1 MPRREVRDARY
12 AGTVS
17 LGPGPRSGSAV
28 ARTDNDGV
36 MAIRVLLADDHPVVR
51 YGLTAML
58 DAVEDIDVV
67 ASVPDGPS
75 ALREAQLC
83 TPDVAILD
91 IRMPGVDGVEATR
104 RLRATVPKT
113 AVLLLTMYDDDATV
127 FTAMQAGARGYLLKG
142 VSQDEITTAIRAV
155 AAGQV
160 IFGAGMATRIMT
172 YFSQAPAST
181 SSAFP
186 QLTERELE
194 ILELLASGCG
204 TVEISARTHLAQ
216 KTVSNQLTGIFAKL
230 QVANR
235 TEAVIRAR
243 DAGLGTLREA

>member
-1 MPRREVRDARY
+1 
-12 AGTVS
+12 
-17 LGPGPRSGSAV
+17 
-28 ARTDNDGV
+28 
-36 MAIRVLLADDHPVVR
+36 MAYRVFLVEDHPIARAGYRILISREPDLEVCGEAASAEDAFDLIPDLHPDLVVVDLSLPGVNGIELIKR
-51 YGLTAML
+51 L
-58 DAVEDIDVV
+58 DALDACGACLVI
-67 ASVPDGPS
+67 S
-75 ALREAQLC
+75 AHDEALYA
-83 TPDVAILD
+83 D
-91 IRMPGVDGVEATR
+91 
-104 RLRATVPKT
+104 RA
-113 AVLLLTMYDDDATV
+113 LG
-127 FTAMQAGARGYLLKG
+127 AGARGYLLKG

-160 IFGAGMATRIMT
+160 IFGSGMATRIMT
-172 YFSQAPAST
+172 YFSQAPATT

-204 TVEISARTHLAQ
+204 TVDISARTHLAQ

>member
-1 MPRREVRDARY
+1 
-12 AGTVS
+12 
-17 LGPGPRSGSAV
+17 
-28 ARTDNDGV
+28 
-36 MAIRVLLADDHPVVR
+36 
-51 YGLTAML
+51 
-58 DAVEDIDVV
+58 
-67 ASVPDGPS
+67 
-75 ALREAQLC
+75 
-83 TPDVAILD
+83 
-91 IRMPGVDGVEATR
+91 
-104 RLRATVPKT
+104 
-113 AVLLLTMYDDDATV
+113 
-127 FTAMQAGARGYLLKG
+127 MQAGARGYLLKG
-142 VSQDEITTAIRAV
+142 VSQNEITTAIRAV

-204 TVEISARTHLAQ
+204 TVDISARTHLSQ

-243 DAGLGTLREA
+243 DAGLGTPREA

>member
-1 MPRREVRDARY
+1 MS
-12 AGTVS
+12 GSVS
-17 LGPGPRSGSAV
+17 FSPGPGSGSTAGRGGDDGAV
-28 ARTDNDGV
+28 
-36 MAIRVLLADDHPVVR
+36 AIRVLIADDHQVVL
-51 YGLTAML
+51 YGLRAML
-58 DAVEDIDVV
+58 DDVEDIEVV
-67 ASVPDGPS
+67 ASVPDGSS

-104 RLRATVPKT
+104 RLRTSVPET
-113 AVLLLTMYDDDATV
+113 AVLLLTMYDDDDTV
-127 FTAMQAGARGYLLKG
+127 LTAMRAGARGYLLKG

-155 AAGQV
+155 AAGQIV
-160 IFGAGMATRIMT
+160 FGAGMATRIMT

-194 ILELLASGCG
+194 ILRLLASGCG
-204 TVEISARTHLAQ
+204 TAEISARTFLAQ
-216 KTVSNQLTGIFAKL
+216 KTISNHLTGIFAKL

-243 DAGLGTLREA
+243 DAGLGSPGEA